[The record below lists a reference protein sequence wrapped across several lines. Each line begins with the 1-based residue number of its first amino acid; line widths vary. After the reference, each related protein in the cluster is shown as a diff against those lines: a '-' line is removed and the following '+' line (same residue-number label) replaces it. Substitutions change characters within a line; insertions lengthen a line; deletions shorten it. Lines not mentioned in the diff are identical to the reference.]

1 MGRINCCKDCQERH
15 DLCHASCEKYIKA
28 RKELDEF
35 NEQERQRKMAHMA
48 VMRPY
53 VTEFLKMKL
62 RNRPRHR

>member
-1 MGRINCCKDCQERH
+1 MSKISCCHHCEERH

-48 VMRPY
+48 VTPPY

-62 RNRPRHR
+62 KNRSRHR